1 LTLGRWNQFP
11 SFGLKNTA
19 SQQEDSGVSPV
30 SGGYCVNYDDP
41 LFFTVY
47 NITVST
53 AKQWFY

>member
-1 LTLGRWNQFP
+1 LA
-11 SFGLKNTA
+11 LKIQHPNNTIEDK
-19 SQQEDSGVSPV
+19 EDSGVPPV

-41 LFFTVY
+41 LLFTVY